1 MKRYLFLL
9 LFIFSSN
16 TYSFNIDTNELIYV
30 INYYIQS
37 GDKAVSDFYDDY
49 YKAAE
54 LSRELIKL
62 NPESD
67 IGYAYLAYSLGN
79 ILRELPFYKKISAS
93 KEIYSSA
100 VKALQ
105 LNKNNHLALYTIGI
119 VYREAVGLDG
129 FERAVVSGYFKELLS
144 EASLEKA
151 IYYLEKACELQQD
164 DLQYKY
170 ELAKTYSI
178 FDKDKSINI
187 YKQILEKKAVSEKD
201 KLFQKKAI
209 SKLKKLNNMAIK

>member
-170 ELAKTYSI
+170 
-178 FDKDKSINI
+178 
-187 YKQILEKKAVSEKD
+187 V
-201 KLFQKKAI
+201 
-209 SKLKKLNNMAIK
+209 